1 MTTDHFYGPP
11 FPTTELTVEQE
22 FKMRRLEDL
31 LPAADKA
38 DIIEIFLALQRQCYV
53 LGNNVSQLVKAW
65 PNHPPI
71 TPEEAFKSGIS
82 SEINS

>member
-11 FPTTELTVEQE
+11 FPKTELTVEQE

-31 LPAADKA
+31 LPHASKE
-38 DIIEIFLALQRQCYV
+38 DIITVFLALQRQTFV
-53 LGNNVSQLVKAW
+53 LGNNVQQLVSAW
-65 PNHPPI
+65 PNHPPT